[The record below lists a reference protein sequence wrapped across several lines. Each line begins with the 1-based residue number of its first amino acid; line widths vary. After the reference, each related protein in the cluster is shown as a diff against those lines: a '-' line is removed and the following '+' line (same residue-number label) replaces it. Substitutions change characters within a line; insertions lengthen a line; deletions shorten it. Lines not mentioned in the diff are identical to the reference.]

1 VVKGPTQVSPIFYQ
15 THFRSVSLIPDFDSL
30 LFSLADITWC
40 GEVTGDI
47 EFDTINNKDIVIHG
61 FKENKKGDL
70 LAFMKAAKLMRQ
82 EEYDKKLKDFHDIYI
97 ATLEDQLLKDCN
109 TRLLEGE

>member
-1 VVKGPTQVSPIFYQ
+1 
-15 THFRSVSLIPDFDSL
+15 
-30 LFSLADITWC
+30 
-40 GEVTGDI
+40 
-47 EFDTINNKDIVIHG
+47 
-61 FKENKKGDL
+61 
-70 LAFMKAAKLMRQ
+70 MKAAKLMRQ